1 MKVFPAIDLS
11 GGRVVRL
18 YKGDYEKLTVYGHDS
33 VGTAKR
39 FYADGARYLHIVDLD
54 GAKSGRPLNSALI
67 EEIAASTGMF
77 CEVGG
82 GIRTMESIDAY
93 LNHGAGRVILGT
105 AAVNDP
111 ALLKEAVN
119 RYGEKIAVGVDAKN
133 GKAAVNGW
141 TETTGVS
148 GSEYLRHLRD
158 IGVKHVI
165 YTDISKDG
173 TLTGTNLKLYKRLAE
188 IEGLKITASGGVT
201 YIDEIL
207 KLREYGIDSVILGK
221 AIYEGV
227 LNLPEVIS
235 ALGGVQ

>member
-18 YKGDYEKLTVYGHDS
+18 YKGDYEKLTVYGDDA

-148 GSEYLRHLRD
+148 GPEYLRSLRN

-173 TLTGTNLKLYKRLAE
+173 TLTGTNLRLYKELAE
-188 IEGLKITASGGVT
+188 IEGLNITASGGVT

-227 LNLPEVIS
+227 LNLPEVIT